1 VLRTLVTALATAAAA
16 LTLTMSG
23 CDTDDAGCTSD
34 YDCEAQ
40 QVCEVATGKCAAY
53 NCQSCKIDEVCEDNR
68 CVAK

>member
-1 VLRTLVTALATAAAA
+1 
-16 LTLTMSG
+16 MSG